1 LAAVLPGR
9 HRSAR
14 RAHPSPPPGPGRAKG
29 RRAPIFPGLLLGLV
43 LVSTTAAASLLR
55 LSKEVTLVV
64 DGKARP
70 VATLSSSVAGL
81 LDQEHISLG
90 AHDRVR
96 PHPDASLEDGM
107 EVDVQFAKEITLL
120 IDGVQR
126 VEWMTGDLTV
136 REVLDQVNIRAGRH
150 AYLEPSRGADVE
162 DGDVIVYKPAVDVR
176 LTVGGN
182 PRDVITNAEDVGL
195 LLDDLG
201 VEVGP
206 EDIVE
211 PRVQTPLQGG
221 MEVQVIRVVR
231 REIEEEVSIP
241 YPTEIRKSNELMLG
255 ITRVQQTGAPGMLRK
270 RLEVRFEDGREV
282 QRRLLRSEVVRRP
295 VPRIVIEGTRPPH
308 TQTGLASWY
317 HRTGMVAAHQTLPF
331 GTEVQVTNLA
341 NGRSVVVVINDR
353 GPYIGGRVIDLS
365 DDAYA
370 RLSALGSGTI
380 QVRLTW

>member
-1 LAAVLPGR
+1 M
-9 HRSAR
+9 
-14 RAHPSPPPGPGRAKG
+14 
-29 RRAPIFPGLLLGLV
+29 
-43 LVSTTAAASLLR
+43 STTAAASLLR
-55 LSKEVTLVV
+55 LSKDVTLVV
-64 DGKARP
+64 DGNARP

-96 PHPDASLEDGM
+96 PDPDASLEEGM
-107 EVDVQFAKEITLL
+107 EVEVQFAKEITLL
-120 IDGVQR
+120 IDGIQR

-150 AYLEPSRGADVE
+150 AYLEPSRGADVQ

-176 LTVGGN
+176 LTVGGK

-231 REIEEEVSIP
+231 REIEEDAAIP
-241 YPTEIRKSNELMLG
+241 YPTEIRKSSELMLG
-255 ITRVQQTGAPGMLRK
+255 MTRVQQAGAPGMLRK
-270 RLEVRFEDGREV
+270 IFEVRFEDGEEV

-331 GTEVQVTNLA
+331 GTEVNVTNLA

-370 RLSALGSGTI
+370 RLSTLGSGTI
-380 QVRLTW
+380 QVRLAW